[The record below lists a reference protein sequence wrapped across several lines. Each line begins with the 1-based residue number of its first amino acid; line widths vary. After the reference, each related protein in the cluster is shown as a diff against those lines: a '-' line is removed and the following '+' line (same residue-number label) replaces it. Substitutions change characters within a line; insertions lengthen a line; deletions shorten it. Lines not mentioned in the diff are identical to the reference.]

1 MHDIEPNFKWRD
13 LYIASEDKRSP
24 FYGYSNSDVAF
35 THQLYNF
42 YIHPQWDAF
51 GSSTLYLKV
60 TFVDYDEGYALIELM
75 GEWNDAVHNDIMF
88 LKREVIEKMMNKG
101 ITKFVFFCEFVLN
114 FHAQDTDYYEEWSE
128 EMREEGGWA
137 AFINTR
143 SHVEEEM
150 EDYRLH
156 YYLLFGEQYND
167 INWRPFKPDLV
178 YKMIEK
184 VVNGELKRLSN

>member
-13 LYIASEDKRSP
+13 LYIASEDRRSP

-51 GSSTLYLKV
+51 GSTTLYLKV
-60 TFVDYDEGYALIELM
+60 TFVDYVEGYALIELM
-75 GEWNDAVHNDIMF
+75 GEWNDTLHNDIMF
-88 LKREVIEKMMNKG
+88 LKREVIEKMMNQG

-128 EMREEGGWA
+128 EMRDEGGWA

-156 YYLLFGEQYND
+156 YYLLFGEEYND

-184 VVNGELKRLSN
+184 VVNGEVKRLSN

>member
-13 LYIASEDKRSP
+13 LYIASEDRRSP

-51 GSSTLYLKV
+51 GSTTLYLKI
-60 TFVDYDEGYALIELM
+60 TFVDYVEGYALIELM
-75 GEWNDAVHNDIMF
+75 GEWNDTLHNDIMF
-88 LKREVIEKMMNKG
+88 LKREVIEKMMNQG

-128 EMREEGGWA
+128 EMRDEGGWA

-156 YYLLFGEQYND
+156 YYLLFGEEYND

-184 VVNGELKRLSN
+184 VVNGEVKRLSN